1 METKKEKRSWLNNA
15 VMFFM
20 ILIILVFILSIIG
33 SVFNWQGT
41 YSKLN
46 VVTGNVENQLVS
58 PQGCPFFIVTI
69 DPTL

>member
-33 SVFNWQGT
+33 SVINWQGT

-46 VVTGNVENQLVS
+46 VVTGNVEN
-58 PQGCPFFIVTI
+58 
-69 DPTL
+69 